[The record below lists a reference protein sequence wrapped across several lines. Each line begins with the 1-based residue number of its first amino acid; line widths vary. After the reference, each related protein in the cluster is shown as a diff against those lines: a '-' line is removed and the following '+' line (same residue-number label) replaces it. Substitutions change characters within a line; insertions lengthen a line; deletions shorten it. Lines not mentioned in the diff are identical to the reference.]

1 MDRQVELVLAEAK
14 RRRSQA
20 LLDSSRRLEHL
31 EVADALEA
39 AAKTLER
46 SIICSSETKSSLSP
60 QPLEL
65 KKRGLSRGENQYPG
79 R

>member
-20 LLDSSRRLEHL
+20 LLDSSLRLEHL

-46 SIICSSETKSSLSP
+46 SNICSSETKLPLSP
-60 QPLEL
+60 QHLEL
-65 KKRGLSRGENQYPG
+65 KKQGLCRGGSQSPG
-79 R
+79 S